1 MEGSVE
7 LFALEE
13 IRPLLIAIGAVAIP
27 LLASYHIIVSKDD
40 VRAAIGWAGLVW
52 LVPFVGT
59 ILYLLFGINRI
70 RRKAARKRRHR
81 DSSSIQAGPP
91 ESHPEGEEG
100 EGGEHSL
107 SSLLP
112 QSSEAM
118 QAQAAMMDRIT
129 RMPLTPGNHIRLLE
143 GGDEAYPEMLAA
155 IGEAQKSIALA
166 TYIFDYDRAGRQ
178 FVAALKAAVERGVKV
193 RVLIDGVGEMYHF
206 PSSWRMLRRAGVP
219 VQRFNRS
226 IMPWRMAYL
235 NLRNHRKILVVD
247 GRIGFTGGMNLREGN
262 FRDARPGNAI
272 RDMHF
277 RLEGPVAA
285 HLMEVFAV
293 DWSFAEGESLEG
305 DAWFPGDLAGHRPG
319 NAVAR
324 GVPDGPD
331 EDLNK
336 ISWAILSGLGMA
348 RHSIKIVTP
357 YFLPDRVLVAALS
370 HAALRGVQVDIV
382 LPERSN
388 LKIVDWASRAQ
399 YGQLLDK
406 GCHIH
411 HLPPPFDH
419 SKLLLVDDIWL
430 LFGSSNWDPRSLRL
444 NFEFNVECYD
454 EALAGALAANIAERI
469 NRAKPVRPADVCA
482 KHPLWR
488 ARDGIAWLFS
498 PYL

>member
-1 MEGSVE
+1 ME

-13 IRPLLIAIGAVAIP
+13 ILPLLVAAAAIAIPA
-27 LLASYHIIVSKDD
+27 LASYHIIDSKDD

-52 LVPFVGT
+52 LVPFIGT

-70 RRKAARKRRHR
+70 RRKAARVRRHR
-81 DSSSIQAGPP
+81 GSNQPEQEHEGQGEAASGGGPP
-91 ESHPEGEEG
+91 LQALFPEAG
-100 EGGEHSL
+100 
-107 SSLLP
+107 
-112 QSSEAM
+112 EAM
-118 QAQAAMMDRIT
+118 KAQAEMMGRIT
-129 RMPLTPGNHIRLLE
+129 RLPLTPGNDIRFLD
-143 GGDEAYPEMLAA
+143 GGDEAYPSMLKA
-155 IGEAQKSIALA
+155 INDATQSVALA
-166 TYIFDYDRAGRQ
+166 TFIFDYDRAGKQ
-178 FVAALKAAVERGVKV
+178 FVEALKAAVERGVEV
-193 RVLIDGVGEMYHF
+193 RVLIDGVGELYHF

-235 NLRNHRKILVVD
+235 NLRNHRKILVAD
-247 GRIGFTGGMNLREGN
+247 GRIGFTGGMNLRQGN

-277 RLEGPVAA
+277 RLEGPVVG
-285 HLMEVFAV
+285 HLMEVFAI
-293 DWSFAEGESLEG
+293 DWSFAASENLEGE
-305 DAWFPGDLAGHRPG
+305 AWFPRDLDDHGPG
-319 NAVAR
+319 NNPGSAVAR

-348 RHSIKIVTP
+348 RRSIKIVTP
-357 YFLPDRVLVAALS
+357 YFLPDKIIVAALS
-370 HAALRGVQVDIV
+370 HAALRGVRVDII
-382 LPERSN
+382 LPARSN

-399 YGQLLDK
+399 YAQVLEQ

-419 SKLLLVDDIWL
+419 TKLLLVDDIWL

-454 EALAGALAANIAERI
+454 RALAGALAANISRRIAAAKQVTLAE
-469 NRAKPVRPADVCA
+469 VRS
-482 KHPLWR
+482 KHPFRR
-488 ARDGIAWLFS
+488 ARDGVAWLFS

>member
-1 MEGSVE
+1 ME

-13 IRPLLIAIGAVAIP
+13 ILPLMVAFAAVAIP
-27 LLASYHIIVSKDD
+27 VLASYHIIDSKDD

-70 RRKAARKRRHR
+70 RRKAARVRRHR
-81 DSSSIQAGPP
+81 GTEQLEGQAEDQAEAGPGD
-91 ESHPEGEEG
+91 GEAL
-100 EGGEHSL
+100 SL
-107 SSLLP
+107 DHLLP
-112 QSSEAM
+112 GASDAM
-118 QAQAAMMDRIT
+118 KAQARMMDRIT
-129 RMPLTPGNHIRLLE
+129 RLQLTAGNQIHHLDS
-143 GGDEAYPEMLAA
+143 GDEAYPEMLKA

-178 FVAALKAAVERGVKV
+178 FVEALKAAVERGVEV

-235 NLRNHRKILVVD
+235 NLRNHRKILVAD
-247 GRIGFTGGMNLREGN
+247 GRIGFAGGMNLREGN
-262 FRDARPGNAI
+262 FRDAKPGSAI

-277 RLEGPVAA
+277 RLEGPVVA
-285 HLMEVFAV
+285 HLMEVFAI
-293 DWSFAEGESLEG
+293 DWSFAEGENLQG
-305 DAWFPGDLAGHRPG
+305 DAWFPGDLSARKPG
-319 NAVAR
+319 TAVAR

-348 RHSIKIVTP
+348 RRSIKIVTP
-357 YFLPDRVLVAALS
+357 YFLPDRVLVSALS

-399 YGQLLDK
+399 YAQLLDK
-406 GCHIH
+406 GCNIH
-411 HLPPPFDH
+411 HMPPPFDH
-419 SKLLLVDDIWL
+419 TKLLLVDDIWL
-430 LFGSSNWDPRSLRL
+430 LFGSTNWDPRSLRL

-454 EALAGALAANIAERI
+454 RALAGALAENIAGRI
-469 NRAKPVRPADVCA
+469 KLAKKVRPGDVSA
-482 KHPLWR
+482 KHPLRR